1 MSLFLLTFFLVYGS
15 VHVYV
20 LLKARSAL
28 ALGAGTTLAILPL
41 LAVLLCAPILT
52 YSLSRHGNEGAARS
66 VAHVGSLGRGF
77 LFFPPCLT
85 LFADLLR
92 LPLRAMGS
100 GGIAAHTA
108 AVLAGR
114 AAYLCIAGPAGAP
127 SAYAVGAASR
137 PR

>member
-15 VHVYV
+15 VHVYA

-52 YSLSRHGNEGAARS
+52 YSLSRHGNEGAARF
-66 VAHVGSLGRGF
+66 VAHFGYLWMGF
-77 LFFPPCLT
+77 LFFLTCLN

-92 LPLRAMGS
+92 LPLLAMGS
-100 GGIAAHTA
+100 GGCCPHTA
-108 AVLAGR
+108 AGLPGR
-114 AAYLCIAGPAGAP
+114 PPALFFPRP
-127 SAYAVGAASR
+127 S
-137 PR
+137 